1 MFQKTI
7 LINSLIYFIVFICSG
22 CKKLPPIKKLVYQ
35 DSLSLNVSFYQNKV
49 DKFFT
54 SKASQPLEILWLS
67 SAKSWIAYS
76 YYTLENETH
85 LRAIGLKED
94 STWTSPDPYIQNIG
108 NLSNLK
114 FLSLS
119 TIGMKQLPKSI
130 TKLNNLEDLNISFND
145 NLNWDDVIPTLKK
158 LPNLK
163 VIRAYG
169 MNVDHKIYQKLKN
182 IKDNLKIRYTLNHF
196 NEDMR
201 KWFDY
206 DEYTPSN

>member
-1 MFQKTI
+1 
-7 LINSLIYFIVFICSG
+7 
-22 CKKLPPIKKLVYQ
+22 
-35 DSLSLNVSFYQNKV
+35 
-49 DKFFT
+49 
-54 SKASQPLEILWLS
+54 
-67 SAKSWIAYS
+67 
-76 YYTLENETH
+76 
-85 LRAIGLKED
+85 
-94 STWTSPDPYIQNIG
+94 
-108 NLSNLK
+108 
-114 FLSLS
+114 
-119 TIGMKQLPKSI
+119 MKQLPKSI